1 MTLLKNKSY
10 QYFLHCT
17 ANKSKRS
24 PKLSPSP
31 KHHNV
36 QNDCSSLTGTES
48 PAKHVCITLNQNKF
62 KKPFQLLRERGRTRA
77 SILFLSGGGGGGV
90 YLLIQTLLSSDAQAE
105 VQLGL
110 VDGGIPRVPNLGTLS
125 PDKTGKGRKRI
136 TQSWCNCL
144 SEDFPLAIHSVKYT
158 VCFIFWRI
166 YEGNKH
172 QIICKGLY

>member
-17 ANKSKRS
+17 AKRSKRS

-36 QNDCSSLTGTES
+36 QNDCSSLTGTDS

-62 KKPFQLLRERGRTRA
+62 KKPFQLLRERERQRNPCQH
-77 SILFLSGGGGGGV
+77 FVPQWRGGGGV
-90 YLLIQTLLSSDAQAE
+90 YLLIQTLLSSDAQTE

-136 TQSWCNCL
+136 TQS
-144 SEDFPLAIHSVKYT
+144 
-158 VCFIFWRI
+158 
-166 YEGNKH
+166 
-172 QIICKGLY
+172 